1 MMKIVVVLLTFC
13 VAANCCPT
21 IISRAQWGSRNVRC
35 HTRMKTPV
43 PYVII
48 HHTAG
53 ASCNSQ
59 STCSAQVRSMQNYHI
74 NNQRWCDIGYSFL
87 VGEDGRVYEGRGWT
101 NIGVHAPGFNSKS
114 IGISFIG
121 TFTSRNPSAAAQNAA
136 KSLIRCGVSKGFI
149 RSNYILKGH
158 RDVSSTDCPGNTF
171 YRTVRTWPS
180 YKP

>member
-1 MMKIVVVLLTFC
+1 MMRTVAILLVLC

-21 IISRAQWGSRNVRC
+21 IISRSQWGAKGVNC
-35 HTRMKTPV
+35 HTRLSTPV
-43 PYVII
+43 SFVII
-48 HHTAG
+48 HHTEG

-59 STCSAQVRSMQNYHI
+59 SSCSTQARNIQNYHI
-74 NNQRWCDIGYSFL
+74 KTKGWCDIGYNFL
-87 VGEDGRVYEGRGWT
+87 VGEDGRVYEGRGWRAV
-101 NIGVHAPGFNSKS
+101 GAHAINYNSKS

-121 TFTSRNPSAAAQNAA
+121 SFTSRNPSAAAQNAA